1 MKIDQNVIS
10 KIKSAKK
17 INIIGCPGAGKST
30 LGKKLSKVL
39 SLPVV
44 FLDTIYWKPNWVS
57 LPKEEFV
64 AKMLEETK
72 KESWIMDGNY
82 EYCLDKRLDKADFNI
97 YLDLSTFT
105 CLTSAYKRYFIY
117 KNKTRSDMTEGCHEV
132 MDKEFVSFIMNYN
145 KKSRKI
151 NYELL
156 KNANVD
162 YLILKSRKQAHKL
175 VKLLT
180 QEH

>member
-1 MKIDQNVIS
+1 
-10 KIKSAKK
+10 
-17 INIIGCPGAGKST
+17 
-30 LGKKLSKVL
+30 
-39 SLPVV
+39 
-44 FLDTIYWKPNWVS
+44 
-57 LPKEEFV
+57 
-64 AKMLEETK
+64 
-72 KESWIMDGNY
+72 
-82 EYCLDKRLDKADFNI
+82 
-97 YLDLSTFT
+97 
-105 CLTSAYKRYFIY
+105 
-117 KNKTRSDMTEGCHEV
+117 MTEGCHEV